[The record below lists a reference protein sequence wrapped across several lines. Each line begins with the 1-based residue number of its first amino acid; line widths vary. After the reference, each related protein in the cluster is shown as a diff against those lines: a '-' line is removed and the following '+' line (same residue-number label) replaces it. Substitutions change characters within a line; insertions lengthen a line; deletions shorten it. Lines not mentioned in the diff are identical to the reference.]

1 MGQMIQ
7 GYACHENL
15 VAQVRA
21 QDGTERYLAVE
32 CLCGEPLVWH
42 IDSALTSCSDMS
54 LAQSTSINASTVDLQ
69 DLPCPLH
76 ETSITSLDSLSKKLH
91 NANNVVQAL
100 DGPLHE
106 PDDKTLMRLV
116 FKGSCTLYFYR
127 LAILAV
133 TLHENEECCK
143 LFLKNCY

>member
-54 LAQSTSINASTVDLQ
+54 LAQSTSINA
-69 DLPCPLH
+69 
-76 ETSITSLDSLSKKLH
+76 
-91 NANNVVQAL
+91 AL
-100 DGPLHE
+100 LIFRTYPAHY
-106 PDDKTLMRLV
+106 MRLLLPPLTHYPR
-116 FKGSCTLYFYR
+116 SCTMQIMLYR
-127 LAILAV
+127 LWMD
-133 TLHENEECCK
+133 
-143 LFLKNCY
+143 LFMNQMTRPS